1 MFKQQ
6 ELPARAC
13 TLEDFGTHP
22 EGAKVYK
29 EWNGYSMICPDFT
42 NFDIKKTRLDSQ
54 TWLLR
59 GSMSSFRISRGE
71 FVIERCQEKYL
82 NKGEKCEK
90 HENINTFLSDLQ
102 ADTWIFQE
110 KIDYLKYFEKPIFKI
125 VEYVRGGI
133 LDNPEKLERSVIY
146 LRRHEIDT
154 EDDYF

>member
-1 MFKQQ
+1 LLDKPEILAKLRPYIRIVYRYTDIDWNVKPSGMFKQQ

-71 FVIERCQEKYL
+71 FVIERC
-82 NKGEKCEK
+82 
-90 HENINTFLSDLQ
+90 
-102 ADTWIFQE
+102 
-110 KIDYLKYFEKPIFKI
+110 
-125 VEYVRGGI
+125 
-133 LDNPEKLERSVIY
+133 
-146 LRRHEIDT
+146 
-154 EDDYF
+154 